1 MRQAGGRDGAGRAG
15 RAGRAERAGGR
26 EAGHGRYIS
35 RLASVLAISALSILL
50 GPTLAVDAAEPPP
63 EPKPVN
69 TEAPKLT
76 GTPAVGQTLSC
87 SQGGWANNPTGYT
100 YAWLRND
107 SAIAGQAGS
116 TYVVQSADRG
126 TSISCLLTASNSG
139 GEYTISGLR
148 SGSYKVDFFSEE
160 EAPIYQPQYYSGK
173 SSSSEAG
180 MVSVTVPNKTPGI
193 DAALAVGGRI
203 SGKATASS
211 GGAALAKIEVC
222 AEQESAGGLG
232 GGCASTNAA
241 GEYTIT
247 GLPNGS
253 YAVEFNSYAGGN
265 YLPALDHGVSVS
277 APGTTA
283 SVNAALAS
291 GGQISGIVT
300 AESGGAPLA
309 NIEVCVKDNSSCA
322 TTNTS
327 GEYTLSQLA
336 SGEYEVEFSREF
348 SGGNYLEQTRAH
360 VKVSAPST
368 TSPVNAAL
376 ASGGQIE
383 GTVTAHGGAPL
394 ANVQVC
400 AEGTGNCAFTNAGGV
415 YTIPGLA
422 AGSYEV
428 LFYGSEAGNYAPQY
442 YENKPSRTGDKSVA
456 VTVPNTTKDINAEMH
471 PGAQITGKVTAA
483 SSGAELANI
492 LVCLSGPWF
501 ACSPT
506 SAGGEYTFPALPGGS
521 YKLEFLPGESE
532 SFEFHES
539 PNYLSQSQ
547 EGVSVAAESTRSGV
561 NAALASG
568 GQISGIVT
576 AASGGG
582 GLAKIEV
589 CAEGPEGPSG
599 SGCALTNGG
608 GGSASATSNALAV
621 PAPNS
626 NFSQAKAPVFDAK
639 TGEIDFYFKF
649 ADAGTLRWDLS
660 FKNADVGFADSL
672 GLSLGAD
679 GVAADIDS
687 TRALAEVTK
696 KKKRKGCKKG
706 TIKHRGKC
714 VHVLVPFSSGSESVP
729 AGTVEVKV
737 HASSKAIKALKA
749 GHTLHVSGPFTF
761 QSALGGAPVTHNVS
775 TVVHWPKKS
784 KKRHG
789 KKR

>member
-1 MRQAGGRDGAGRAG
+1 MPRFTFLGRASFCALIG
-15 RAGRAERAGGR
+15 ASLVLGAPALARAE
-26 EAGHGRYIS
+26 
-35 RLASVLAISALSILL
+35 
-50 GPTLAVDAAEPPP
+50 TPPP

-76 GTPAVGQTLSC
+76 GTPAVGQTLVC
-87 SQGGWANNPTGYT
+87 ARGGWANNPTGYA
-100 YAWLRND
+100 YAWLRNGRV
-107 SAIAGQAGS
+107 IAGQTGS
-116 TYVVQSADRG
+116 TYVVQSTDQG

-139 GEYTISGLR
+139 GEYTISGLE

-180 MVSVTVPNKTPGI
+180 MVAVTVPNKTPSI
-193 DAALAVGGRI
+193 NAALASGGQI

-211 GGAALAKIEVC
+211 GGAALVKIEVC
-222 AEQESAGGLG
+222 AEQESAGSLG
-232 GGCASTNAA
+232 SGCMTTNAA
-241 GEYTIT
+241 GEYAIT

-253 YAVEFNSYAGGN
+253 YAVEFYSYEGGN
-265 YLPALDHGVSVS
+265 YLPAVDHGVPVS
-277 APGTTA
+277 APGTSS

-291 GGQISGIVT
+291 GGQIAGRVT

-309 NIEVCVKDNSSCA
+309 GIRVCANGETLSGSNCA
-322 TTNTS
+322 ATNAN
-327 GEYTLSQLA
+327 GEYTVSQLA
-336 SGEYEVEFSREF
+336 SGEYEVEISREF
-348 SGGNYLEQTRAH
+348 SSGNYLDQKRAH

-368 TSPVNAAL
+368 TSPVNAVL

-383 GTVTAHGGAPL
+383 GTVTAPGGAAL
-394 ANVQVC
+394 AGIQVC

-415 YTIPGLA
+415 YTIPGLEK
-422 AGSYEV
+422 GSYEV
-428 LFYGSEAGNYAPQY
+428 DFSSFEAGDYAPQY
-442 YENKPSRTGDKSVA
+442 YDNKPSRSGDTSVA
-456 VTVPNTTKDINAEMH
+456 VTVPNTTNPINAEMH

-483 SSGAELANI
+483 SGGAELANI
-492 LVCLSGPWF
+492 VVCLSGPWF
-501 ACSPT
+501 ACSET
-506 SAGGEYTFPALPGGS
+506 GAGGEYTFSALPGGS
-521 YKLEFLPGESE
+521 YKVEFLPGESE

-589 CAEGPEGPSG
+589 CAEGPGGPSG

-626 NFSQAKAPVFDAK
+626 SFSQAKAPVFDAK
-639 TGEIDFYFKF
+639 TGDLDFYFQF
-649 ADAGTLRWDLS
+649 ANAGTLRWNLS

-679 GVAADIDS
+679 GVAADITS
-687 TRALAEVTK
+687 TQALAEVA
-696 KKKRKGCKKG
+696 KKRKSKGCKKG
-706 TIKHRGKC
+706 TIKHHGKC
-714 VHVLVPFSSGSESVP
+714 VRTLVPFSSGSKSVP
-729 AGTVEVKV
+729 TGTVEVKV
-737 HASSKAIKALKA
+737 HASAKALMALKA

-761 QSALGGAPVTHNVS
+761 QSALGGAPVTHIVS

-784 KKRHG
+784 KKKHG
-789 KKR
+789 KKRR